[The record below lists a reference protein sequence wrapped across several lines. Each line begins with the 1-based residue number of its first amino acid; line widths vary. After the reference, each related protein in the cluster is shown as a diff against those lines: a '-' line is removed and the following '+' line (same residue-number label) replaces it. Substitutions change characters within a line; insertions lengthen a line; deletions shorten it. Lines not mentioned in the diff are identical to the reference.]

1 MTSISPLI
9 HVVDDDELFR
19 AGLCRLLVACGYEVA
34 LYETGDQFLE
44 QLPCPRPGCILLD
57 MQMTGLSGLELQ
69 ERLSLVEC
77 SLPVIFLTG
86 HGEISTTVQAMKGGA
101 EDYLTKPVTKV
112 ALLEAVQ
119 RALLRDERAR
129 EANDAVARLRSL
141 LASLTRREQDV
152 FGLVVRGRMNKQIAH
167 DLGTSERT
175 IKAHRQSIVRK
186 LRVRSTAE
194 LASIAERLAMISHPS
209 K

>member
-44 QLPCPRPGCILLD
+44 QLPCLRPGCILLD